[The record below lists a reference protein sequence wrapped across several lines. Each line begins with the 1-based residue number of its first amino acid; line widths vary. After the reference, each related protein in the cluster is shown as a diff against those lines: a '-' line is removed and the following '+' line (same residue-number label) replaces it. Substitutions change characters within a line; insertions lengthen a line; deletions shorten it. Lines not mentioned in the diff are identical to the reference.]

1 MILTEELK
9 EMFEDI
15 RTFLGA
21 PIRSVPLTDDTMCR
35 LMKQAIG
42 DYAETTQQFII
53 ESNWLN
59 MLGKD
64 RSNFVNSTE
73 DLMYALTTRSMDWT
87 LSYA

>member
-42 DYAETTQQFII
+42 DYA
-53 ESNWLN
+53 
-59 MLGKD
+59 
-64 RSNFVNSTE
+64 
-73 DLMYALTTRSMDWT
+73 
-87 LSYA
+87 